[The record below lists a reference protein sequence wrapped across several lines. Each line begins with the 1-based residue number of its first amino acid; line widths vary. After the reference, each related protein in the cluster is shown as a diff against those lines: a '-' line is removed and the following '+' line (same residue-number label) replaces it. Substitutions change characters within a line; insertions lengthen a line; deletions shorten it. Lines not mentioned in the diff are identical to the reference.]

1 MLFGD
6 NSKPSPTAIQD
17 ISEIQDVV
25 GTYAAKHP
33 SSFHRGYKSIRAIS
47 SPTGG
52 FMSTDIHGNISINF
66 ATDKHGFNAG
76 ESLVSA
82 IREIKSGMQLTEHE
96 EYSIEVLWH
105 EILHN
110 KSSNIVNLPP
120 INTIYGFPRCVAE
133 STNQLVARH
142 SYNTF
147 LEDIGGKAIHKQWV
161 LENGYGY
168 DYTVNNIRTIL
179 SKANISETVFVKEAN
194 EILMKTYEGI
204 DVEIGNLLDRLYK
217 GKKNITRVFGM
228 IESEDFNYYLKIL
241 N

>member
-1 MLFGD
+1 
-6 NSKPSPTAIQD
+6 
-17 ISEIQDVV
+17 
-25 GTYAAKHP
+25 
-33 SSFHRGYKSIRAIS
+33 
-47 SPTGG
+47 
-52 FMSTDIHGNISINF
+52 MSTDIHGNISINF

-82 IREIKSGMQLTEHE
+82 IRKIKSGMQLTEHE

-110 KSSNIVNLPP
+110 KSSNIVDLPP

-133 STNQLVARH
+133 SINQLVARH

-147 LEDIGGKAIHKQWV
+147 LKDIGGKAVHKQWV
-161 LENGYGY
+161 LEKGYGY

-194 EILMKTYEGI
+194 KILMKTYEGI

-217 GKKNITRVFGM
+217 GKKDITRVFGM
-228 IESEDFNYYLKIL
+228 IESKYFMNYLEIL